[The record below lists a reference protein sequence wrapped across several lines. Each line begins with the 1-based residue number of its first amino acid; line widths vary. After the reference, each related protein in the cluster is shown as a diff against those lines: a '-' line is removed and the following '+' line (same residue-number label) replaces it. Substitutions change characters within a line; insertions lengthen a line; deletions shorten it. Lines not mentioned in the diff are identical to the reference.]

1 MAFVKIV
8 GLKLP
13 WRAVLQAFH
22 SAHRSP
28 LFLRALLEPLALD
41 LVRDVGVAAQAL
53 RARLAGDLG
62 FDPIWFSLT
71 PLQRAVLAHCG
82 LGSSP
87 FPRAVSQASAKRS
100 TRRLHHRLTCRGRC
114 AGSRALSSRCALK
127 AAQSPCWTTPDL
139 APGLPRVLLALR
151 LTPVRGPAP
160 LARWVSA
167 FDRRAR
173 MGALPTV
180 TALRNRRSVLYRSTP
195 IPHHAIWLGAPEQEP
210 NSASV
215 RRFFGRSALPSSVS
229 VTWVRPRTDPTN
241 LGDPF
246 IEQPP
251 LSPRCHRLGAMD
263 GFIDTAREQ
272 PVRPPLSVSPQTQ
285 AARADWASSVMS
297 TRTGAPVLRC
307 DLTAR
312 VGA

>member
-1 MAFVKIV
+1 MAFAKIV

-13 WRAVLQAFH
+13 WRAVLLAFH

-28 LFLRALLEPLALD
+28 LFLRALLEQLALD

-53 RARLAGDLG
+53 RARLASDLG
-62 FDPIWFSLT
+62 CDPIWFSLT
-71 PLQRAVLAHCG
+71 PLQRALLAQCG

-100 TRRLHHRLTCRGRC
+100 TRRLHHRLTCGWRC
-114 AGSRALSSRCALK
+114 AGSRRLSLRCALK
-127 AAQSPCWTTPDL
+127 AAQSPCWTTPGL
-139 APGLPRVLLALR
+139 APGLTRVLLALR
-151 LTPVRGPAP
+151 LAQARGPSP

-173 MGALPTV
+173 MDALPTV
-180 TALRNRRSVLYRSTP
+180 TALRNRQSVLYRSTP
-195 IPHHAIWLGAPEQEP
+195 IPHHAVWLGAPEQEP

-215 RRFFGRSALPSSVS
+215 RRFFARSALPSSGS
-229 VTWVRPRTDPTN
+229 VTWVRPRTGPTN

-246 IEQPP
+246 IEQPS
-251 LSPRCHRLGAMD
+251 LSPRCHRLGSMD
-263 GFIDTAREQ
+263 GFCRHGMRTAS
-272 PVRPPLSVSPQTQ
+272 PPPLSVSPQTQ

-297 TRTGAPVLRC
+297 TCTGAPVLRC
-307 DLTAR
+307 DITAR